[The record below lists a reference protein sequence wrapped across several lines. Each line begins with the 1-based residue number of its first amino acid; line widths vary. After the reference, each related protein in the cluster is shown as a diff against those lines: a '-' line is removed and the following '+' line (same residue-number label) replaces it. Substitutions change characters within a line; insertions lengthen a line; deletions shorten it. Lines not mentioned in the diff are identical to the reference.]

1 MRPFIPIWTRHGD
14 NSQHHHKLVLHME
27 TQPVVISC
35 QWSGPCWQICPPPA
49 AGPGGSAGSSLH
61 WSSLP
66 WNMDHSV
73 TSCTAN
79 INSVI
84 QFWLCTLIFTIVWVP
99 SPCWNPTCY
108 YLLLATSAFTHWS
121 KYHEKWCTSRLETT
135 KNISNLQ
142 QTCTWSVC
150 LAPCRGCSSPRRCC
164 PAWCRWRGHTA
175 PGTRQASRRSS
186 YYRQLL
192 HWQQFWHQCKKMLHN
207 MQRRRREIGM
217 GD

>member
-1 MRPFIPIWTRHGD
+1 MTFLFYDTIFSWIRPFTPIWTRHGY

-49 AGPGGSAGSSLH
+49 AGPGDSAGSSLH

-84 QFWLCTLIFTIVWVP
+84 QYRLCTLIFTIVRVP
-99 SPCWNPTCY
+99 SPCWKPTCYTTY
-108 YLLLATSAFTHWS
+108 YLLLALSHTGQNIMKSDVHQDWGPLKSSATS
-121 KYHEKWCTSRLETT
+121 
-135 KNISNLQ
+135 N
-142 QTCTWSVC
+142 
-150 LAPCRGCSSPRRCC
+150 
-164 PAWCRWRGHTA
+164 
-175 PGTRQASRRSS
+175 
-186 YYRQLL
+186 
-192 HWQQFWHQCKKMLHN
+192 
-207 MQRRRREIGM
+207 
-217 GD
+217 